1 MNLIHLTTNTV
12 RIAEIST
19 ILVRNGF
26 LEFLE
31 QIEAPSSWFSRF
43 VSPRHDHLNIWKR
56 IRVTAEDLGPTFV
69 KFAQVLSAR
78 PDVLP
83 QPLIDELKKLR
94 DQVRPVV
101 WEQMRPAL
109 ERELGDSIESVFAE
123 FNSTPVASGSIGQVY
138 RARLKSGEAVAVKI
152 QRPGIRKEI
161 RADFEII
168 TWFAQQMQTRVPEL
182 RAYDLPAIVA
192 EASDGI
198 TQELDFA
205 IEARNADFFNSVN
218 PHPEEIFAPKV
229 FDAFTTKRLL
239 VFAWVDGVAPDKI
252 TAPPE
257 ERARLAAIG
266 GRSIFHQIFI
276 AGFFHADPHSGNI
289 FVTPDGR
296 LCLIDWGL
304 AGQLTRHM
312 RYFLADVFSGVS
324 NQDAEKVVQAA
335 LANAIS
341 KRRIDPVRLEKDVQM
356 VLRKYQRDLS
366 ASENIGKVMLDLLY
380 VFGSNGIRL
389 ARDYSLLTKAVIA
402 IEETGKTFDPTFDIN
417 GIAQPFLR
425 KLGLDRWSPKT
436 LLGLAYWDLRAAV
449 RQLRELPGG
458 LQRLLRNLEE
468 GETTINFVHRGL
480 DGLRTTLE
488 HGVNRLVLAIIIA
501 AILLSSSL
509 IVARVGPETSGPL
522 YKISEY
528 GFIFALLF
536 GLLLLYET
544 WRHGRKK

>member
-1 MNLIHLTTNTV
+1 LNIFHFTTNAV
-12 RIAEIST
+12 RITEIST

-43 VSPRHDHLNIWKR
+43 AKPRHDRLNIWQR

-94 DQVRPVV
+94 DQVRPAS
-101 WEQMRPAL
+101 WEDMRPAL
-109 ERELGDSIESVFAE
+109 ERELGGAVEETFAE
-123 FNSTPVASGSIGQVY
+123 FNPVPVACGSIGQVY
-138 RARLKSGEAVAVKI
+138 RARLKSGEPVAVKI

-168 TWFAQQMQTRVPEL
+168 AWFAQQMQTRVPEL

-192 EASDGI
+192 EAADGI
-198 TQELDFA
+198 TQELDFT

-229 FDAFTTKRLL
+229 HESFTTKRLL
-239 VFAWVDGVAPDKI
+239 VFEWVDGVAPAKV

-257 ERARLAAIG
+257 ERTRLANIG
-266 GRSIFHQIFI
+266 GRSTFHQIFI
-276 AGFFHADPHSGNI
+276 TGFFHADPHSGNI

-341 KRRIDPVRLEKDVQM
+341 KRRIDPVRLEKDVQI

-402 IEETGKTFDPTFDIN
+402 IEETGKTFDPAFDIN
-417 GIAQPFLR
+417 SIAQPFLR

-436 LLGLAYWDLRAAV
+436 LLGLAYWDLRAAL

-509 IVARVGPETSGPL
+509 IIARVGPETSGPL